1 MSGLLDCD
9 FVADIGGTHARFA
22 RVGRDGTLGDVVT
35 LRLREH
41 ADLVT
46 AVEHWLADRPG
57 PRPVQGALAV
67 ATTVDGDEIALTNA
81 GWRFSLEAARRALGL
96 SRLIALNDFTAL
108 AWSLPGLAAQDRR
121 RVGGGA
127 ARPDRPIALIGPGTG
142 LGVSGL
148 LPVPGGWV
156 PLAGEGG
163 HASFAPADPREAAL
177 LAQAWRSHPH
187 VSFERL
193 VSGIGLPLLLDAV
206 ATVDGLPRPEA
217 WQGAVPTPAMILD
230 AALADGDPL
239 CRRVLTD
246 FCAMLGTAAG
256 NLALTLGAAGGVY
269 VGGGLP
275 PRLGGFFDASPF
287 RARFEA
293 KGRFSGWL
301 AGVPTWVIVAEQP
314 ALAGAARA
322 LAAAG

>member
-1 MSGLLDCD
+1 MSGLDCD

-22 RVGRDGTLGDVVT
+22 RVGRDGTLGEAVT

-41 ADLVT
+41 AGLVE
-46 AVEHWLADRPG
+46 AVEHWLAGRPG
-57 PRPVQGALAV
+57 PRPIRGALAV
-67 ATTVDGDEIALTNA
+67 ATPVDGDAVALTNA

-96 SRLIALNDFTAL
+96 SQLIALNDFTAL
-108 AWSLPGLAAQDRR
+108 AWSLPGLQAHERR
-121 RVGGGA
+121 QVGGGV
-127 ARPDRPIALIGPGTG
+127 ARDGRPIALIGPGTG

-148 LPVPGGWV
+148 VPASGRWV

-163 HASFAPADPREAAL
+163 HASFAPADAREAAL
-177 LAQAWRSHPH
+177 LAQAWRTHPH

-193 VSGIGLPLLLDAV
+193 VSGIGLPLLLEAV
-206 ATVDGLPRPEA
+206 AAVDGLPRPEP
-217 WQGAVPTPAMILD
+217 WQGAAPTPAMILE
-230 AALADGDPL
+230 AALVAGDPL
-239 CRRVLTD
+239 CRRVMTD

-256 NLALTLGAAGGVY
+256 NLALTLGAGGGVY

-275 PRLGGFFDASPF
+275 PRLGRFFDDSPF

-293 KGRFSGWL
+293 KGRFAGWL
-301 AGVPTWVIVAEQP
+301 ATVPTWVIVAEHP